1 MPAAEAMDQ
10 GAGMRIAL
18 MVIVSAMLTAC
29 QTAAPVNRPCGVIR
43 DSLLSVHATT
53 PAGQQRLDVHFERGR
68 AAGCWQ

>member
-1 MPAAEAMDQ
+1 MRAAS
-10 GAGMRIAL
+10 IIL
-18 MVIVSAMLTAC
+18 LTMTLAAC